1 MKNRR
6 GLISVIWASVRAGF
20 LAVLIIGPGFGEIG
34 IAQSEGK
41 EQGTESRTLEILDVG
56 YKLPIEIVAVRNF
69 QSKRW
74 VEDLELEIKNISN
87 KPMYEVYITLFLPD
101 DKDEDGSLYAMSL
114 EYGRIDLIHPRHR
127 PTPDDKPIAPGQ
139 TVLLKFDER
148 LSKGY
153 EHHLMTKS
161 VPEEAGYKVRMIIQ
175 TINFGDGT
183 GFINGGAPYPRG
195 PVTVPR
201 PQRYVKITA

>member
-1 MKNRR
+1 MKTRLGR
-6 GLISVIWASVRAGF
+6 TSVIWAA
-20 LAVLIIGPGFGEIG
+20 LITGLSALVMIGAAFSQIG
-34 IAQSEGK
+34 IGQSEGK

-56 YKLPIEIVAVRNF
+56 YKLPIEIVAVRNL
-69 QSKRW
+69 QSKHW
-74 VEDLELEIKNISN
+74 VEHLELEIKNISN
-87 KPMYEVYITLFLPD
+87 KRMYEVYITLFLPD

-127 PTPDDKPIAPGQ
+127 ATPDDKPIAPGQ

-161 VPEEAGYKVRMIIQ
+161 VPGEASYKVRMIIQ

-183 GFINGGAPYPRG
+183 RFINGGAPYPRG

-201 PQRYVKITA
+201 PQRYLRIPA